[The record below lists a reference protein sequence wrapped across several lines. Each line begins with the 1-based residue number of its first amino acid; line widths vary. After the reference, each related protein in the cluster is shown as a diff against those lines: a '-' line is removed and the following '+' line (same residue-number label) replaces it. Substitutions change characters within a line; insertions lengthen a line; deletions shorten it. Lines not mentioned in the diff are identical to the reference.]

1 MPMSFKH
8 YISFDDDKISF
19 NNMLCFSISNVP
31 TAMREAKSLLNVC
44 CALKILRDIPSTLWC
59 WIFRCV
65 FRFQPQHLTSTLS
78 LQSQG
83 ITKVFRQKIN
93 IPLWMPKMVFLF
105 GVFSHSCF
113 PSEKWEGN
121 RDPLNERKQ
130 STVSMAKSLF
140 RSSLRQV
147 DSSSHFFMVEFFQAI
162 FLQGAKKRAVPSI
175 KWFSKK
181 KQIKVWL
188 VYKIVF

>member
-65 FRFQPQHLTSTLS
+65 FRFSTSAPHITSTLS

-121 RDPLNERKQ
+121 RYPVNERKQ

-147 DSSSHFFMVEFFQAI
+147 DSSSHIFMVEFFQAI
-162 FLQGAKKRAVPSI
+162 FFAGGKKERLCYRNRSTVC
-175 KWFSKK
+175 F
-181 KQIKVWL
+181 
-188 VYKIVF
+188 

>member
-1 MPMSFKH
+1 MSFKH

-31 TAMREAKSLLNVC
+31 TATREAKSLLNVC

-65 FRFQPQHLTSTLS
+65 FRFSTSAPHITSTLS

-83 ITKVFRQKIN
+83 ITNVFRQKIN
-93 IPLWMPKMVFLF
+93 IPLWMPKMVFLSSLIL
-105 GVFSHSCF
+105 VFH
-113 PSEKWEGN
+113 PRKWEGN

-162 FLQGAKKRAVPSI
+162 FLKGARKKGN
-175 KWFSKK
+175 
-181 KQIKVWL
+181 L
-188 VYKIVF
+188 L